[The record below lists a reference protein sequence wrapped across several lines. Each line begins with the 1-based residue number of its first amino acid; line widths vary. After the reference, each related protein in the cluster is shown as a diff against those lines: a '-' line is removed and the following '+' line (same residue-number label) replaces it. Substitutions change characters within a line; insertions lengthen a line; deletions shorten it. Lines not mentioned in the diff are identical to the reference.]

1 MELGR
6 QLVQER
12 QNREAALATIARME
26 TMLGAVRQAG
36 AQGPWGAVRTVRCSH
51 LLQSHSRE

>member
-12 QNREAALATIARME
+12 QNREAALATIGRME
-26 TMLGAVRQAG
+26 TTLSAVRQAG
-36 AQGPWGAVRTVRCSH
+36 MALTLTLALQLIRMGPGAQC
-51 LLQSHSRE
+51 

>member
-1 MELGR
+1 MELGQ

-26 TMLGAVRQAG
+26 TTLGAVRQAG
-36 AQGPWGAVRTVRCSH
+36 ARGRWGELDQVMAIAVLAVA
-51 LLQSHSRE
+51 QQ